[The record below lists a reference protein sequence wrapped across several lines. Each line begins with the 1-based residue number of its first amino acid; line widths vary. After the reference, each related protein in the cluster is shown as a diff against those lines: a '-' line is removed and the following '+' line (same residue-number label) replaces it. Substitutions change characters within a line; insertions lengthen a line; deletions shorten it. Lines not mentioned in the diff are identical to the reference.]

1 MNSNTIAKFH
11 LFGKVGKIVMT
22 VLSVIAALIT
32 VSCCIATAF
41 TATLPE
47 DALTVRVV
55 EHAELRFNKASFDTP
70 VSYTHLR
77 HELPAHKG
85 YHGKQGW

>member
-55 EHAELRFNKASFDTP
+55 EHA
-70 VSYTHLR
+70 
-77 HELPAHKG
+77 
-85 YHGKQGW
+85 

>member
-1 MNSNTIAKFH
+1 MNSNTIIKFH

-41 TATLPE
+41 VATLPK

-55 EHAELRFNKASFDTP
+55 EHAEFRFTNLQENKEIP
-70 VSYTHLR
+70 R
-77 HELPAHKG
+77 KMKKELDK
-85 YHGKQGW
+85 

>member
-41 TATLPE
+41 TATLPGGCS
-47 DALTVRVV
+47 DGSCGRTR
-55 EHAELRFNKASFDTP
+55 
-70 VSYTHLR
+70 
-77 HELPAHKG
+77 
-85 YHGKQGW
+85 

>member
-1 MNSNTIAKFH
+1 MA
-11 LFGKVGKIVMT
+11 

-41 TATLPE
+41 VATLPE

-55 EHAELRFNKASFDTP
+55 EHAEFRFNKASFDTLW
-70 VSYTHLR
+70 SILGGGFTYLGK
-77 HELPAHKG
+77 ELPEYMLEDSERKPAHPKIRSS
-85 YHGKQGW
+85 KPN